1 MTTKAPRLMI
11 RCSATGE
18 LIWTRWRARE
28 HYTRPV
34 QGEAHCKHCKTKH
47 RWTYVDVIVEF

>member
-1 MTTKAPRLMI
+1 MI